1 MRDCDCYWGCAV
13 IKVSDLWAE
22 VKKVAAEHPD
32 YVYEKPAD
40 GCAYEVDGKPSCL
53 VGHAMFRLGMS
64 LDLIRRCD
72 SAGAIGHVL
81 DEFYGEFDESG
92 DDEGVCRA
100 LLGWTQAVQDS
111 GKPWGEAVSEAE
123 GVLLP

>member
-1 MRDCDCYWGCAV
+1 M

-32 YVYEKPAD
+32 YVYERPAD

-53 VGHAMFRLGMS
+53 VGHAMFRLGMP

-72 SAGAIGHVL
+72 SEGPIGHVL
-81 DEFYGEFDESG
+81 DEVCGEFDESG
-92 DDEGVCRA
+92 DDRGVYRT
-100 LLGWTQAVQDS
+100 LLGWTQGAQDS
-111 GKPWGEAVSEAE
+111 GKPWGEAVSESE
-123 GVLLP
+123 RFVLS

>member
-1 MRDCDCYWGCAV
+1 M
-13 IKVSDLWAE
+13 SDLWAE
-22 VKKVAAEHPD
+22 VKKVAAAAPD

-53 VGHAMFRLGMS
+53 VGHAMFRLGMP

-72 SAGAIGHVL
+72 SVGAIGHVL
-81 DEFYGEFDESG
+81 DELRGEFDESG
-92 DDEGVCRA
+92 DDKGVYRT
-100 LLGWTQAVQDS
+100 LLEWTQCAQDS

-123 GVLLP
+123 EVVQ

>member
-1 MRDCDCYWGCAV
+1 M

-22 VKKVAAEHPD
+22 VKKVATERPD

-53 VGHAMFRLGMS
+53 VGHAMFRLGMP

-72 SAGAIGHVL
+72 RAGAIGHVL
-81 DEFYGEFDESG
+81 DEISGEFDESG
-92 DDEGVCRA
+92 DDKRVYRA
-100 LLGWTQAVQDS
+100 LLMWTQGEQDL
-111 GKPWGEAVSEAE
+111 GKPWGRAVSESE
-123 GVLLP
+123 RFVLS